1 MVNVAN
7 VVTYMEQLRSLYDS
21 NPEIGKCIQNVYN
34 LILAYKKSLSLC
46 VCSANRPYI
55 YIVFFEESDAVE
67 KVYDQSTFC

>member
-55 YIVFFEESDAVE
+55 YI
-67 KVYDQSTFC
+67 

>member
-55 YIVFFEESDAVE
+55 YSFFEESDAVK

>member
-34 LILAYKKSLSLC
+34 LILAYKKSLSLR